1 MTPDA
6 RTASKPSTP
15 ADHLGRWLDQFRDRI
30 NLNALDAHA
39 RKPVRLRVAGPR
51 AGELIAVLDPDNAPV
66 SPVFDAADGAVAPT
80 GESTKALLYV
90 RSIDDPPVPDIL
102 PTVGSAVPVFIV
114 EYERPEAATTDAS
127 AAAGIATTGP
137 EKRPAVGHP
146 GTYRLSALSTDE
158 MRKHL
163 LHDIV
168 LACSGVEVALGAALP
183 AFRPTVAA
191 RLTLD
196 CAVTCLKVAGAS
208 ALADHVPV
216 LGLVLGGIA
225 SAGDTIAITG
235 LQIDMLL
242 KISAAYGKRA
252 EFARVVELLPVIGG
266 GYGWRALAR
275 ELSGFIP
282 VAGIPIKAGIAY
294 AGTLVVGQ
302 AASYYYE
309 HGKTLTAASTKAL
322 YHDALE
328 RAKKLATEMIE
339 RARRK

>member
-6 RTASKPSTP
+6 RTPSRPSTP
-15 ADHLGRWLDQFRDRI
+15 ADHIGRWVDQFRDRI
-30 NLNALDAHA
+30 NLNALDAYA

-51 AGELIAVLDPDNAPV
+51 AGELIAVLDPDAAPA
-66 SPVFDAADGAVAPT
+66 SPVFEAADGAVAPT

-90 RSIDDPPVPDIL
+90 RSIDDPPVPDVL
-102 PTVGSAVPVFIV
+102 PALGSAVPVFIV
-114 EYERPEAATTDAS
+114 EYQKPEAAALGGQ
-127 AAAGIATTGP
+127 GIATTAP
-137 EKRPAVGHP
+137 DKRPGVGHP
-146 GTYRLSALSTDE
+146 GTYRLSSLTVEE

-163 LHDIV
+163 LHDVV
-168 LACSGVEVALGAALP
+168 LACSGAEVALGAALP
-183 AFRPTVAA
+183 VFRPTVAA

-309 HGKTLTAASTKAL
+309 HGTPLTAASTKAL

-328 RAKKLATEMIE
+328 RAKKIVSEMIE
-339 RARRK
+339 RARRDKR

>member
-1 MTPDA
+1 MGTDA
-6 RTASKPSTP
+6 NALPRPGGTVAK
-15 ADHLGRWLDQFRDRI
+15 WIDQFRDRI
-30 NLNALDAHA
+30 NLNALDAQA
-39 RKPVRLRVAGPR
+39 RKPVRIRVAGPR
-51 AGELIAVLDPDNAPV
+51 AGELIAVLDPDAGSQSAV
-66 SPVFDAADGAVAPT
+66 LERADAVVT
-80 GESTKALLYV
+80 TSGEATRALLYV
-90 RSIDDPPVPDIL
+90 RALDDPPMPDVL
-102 PTVGSAVPVFIV
+102 PAVGGALPVFIV
-114 EYERPEAATTDAS
+114 EYQRADAPPLDPPAT
-127 AAAGIATTGP
+127 TTGP
-137 EKRPAVGHP
+137 DKRPTVDRSGS
-146 GTYRLSALSTDE
+146 YRLSALNAAEVS
-158 MRKHL
+158 KHL
-163 LHDIV
+163 LHDVV
-168 LACSGVEVALGAALP
+168 LACSGVEIALGAALP
-183 AFRPTVAA
+183 VFRPTVAA

-309 HGKTLTAASTKAL
+309 HGTQLTAASTKAL

-328 RAKKLATEMIE
+328 RAKKLVAELIE
-339 RARRK
+339 RARRHKQ

>member
-1 MTPDA
+1 MATDA
-6 RTASKPSTP
+6 RPAPRPATP
-15 ADHLGRWLDQFRDRI
+15 AEHIGRWLDQFRDRI
-30 NLNALDAHA
+30 NLNAIDSHA

-51 AGELIAVLDPDNAPV
+51 AGELVAVLDPDSAPL
-66 SPVFDAADGAVAPT
+66 SGVFESADAVTPT
-80 GESTKALLYV
+80 DESTKAFLYV
-90 RSIDDPPVPDIL
+90 RSIDDPPVPDVL
-102 PTVGSAVPVFIV
+102 PAVGSALPVFIV
-114 EYERPEAATTDAS
+114 EYQRPD
-127 AAAGIATTGP
+127 AAAAPDSGIATTAP
-137 EKRPAVGHP
+137 DRRPSVDHQ
-146 GTYRLSALSTDE
+146 GTYRLSALTLPE

-168 LACSGVEVALGAALP
+168 LACSGAEVALGAALP
-183 AFRPTVAA
+183 VFRPTVSA

-216 LGLVLGGIA
+216 LGLILGGIA

-242 KISAAYGKRA
+242 KISATYGKRA

-309 HGKTLTAASTKAL
+309 HGTPLTAASTKAL

-328 RAKKLATEMIE
+328 RAKKLVSDMIE
-339 RARRK
+339 RSRRNKK

>member
-1 MTPDA
+1 MATDA
-6 RTASKPSTP
+6 RQAPKPATP
-15 ADHLGRWLDQFRDRI
+15 AENLGRWIDQFRDRI
-30 NLNALDAHA
+30 NLNAIDAHA
-39 RKPVRLRVAGPR
+39 RRPVRLRVAGPR
-51 AGELIAVLDPDNAPV
+51 AGELIAVLDPDAAPL
-66 SPVFDAADGAVAPT
+66 SDVFESADAVTPT
-80 GESTKALLYV
+80 SEATKAYVYV
-90 RSIDDPPVPDIL
+90 RSIDDPPLPDVL
-102 PTVGSAVPVFIV
+102 PTVGSALPLFIV
-114 EYERPEAATTDAS
+114 EYQRPEAGAPDS
-127 AAAGIATTGP
+127 GIATTAP
-137 EKRPAVGHP
+137 DRRPSIDHP
-146 GTYRLSALSTDE
+146 GTYQLSDLTVDE

-163 LHDIV
+163 LHDLV

-183 AFRPTVAA
+183 VFRPTVAA

-216 LGLVLGGIA
+216 LGLILGGIA

-309 HGKTLTAASTKAL
+309 HGKTLNAASTKAL

-328 RAKKLATEMIE
+328 RAKKLVSDMIE
-339 RARRK
+339 RARNKK

>member
-1 MTPDA
+1 MTADA
-6 RTASKPSTP
+6 RTAPRPATP
-15 ADHLGRWLDQFRDRI
+15 ADHIGRWLDHFRDRI

-39 RKPVRLRVAGPR
+39 HRPVRIRVAGPR
-51 AGELIAVLDPDNAPV
+51 AGELIAVLDPDAAPASAV
-66 SPVFDAADGAVAPT
+66 LDPSDAALAPT
-80 GESTKALLYV
+80 GGSTRALVYV
-90 RSIDDPPVPDIL
+90 RSIDDPSVPDVL
-102 PTVGSAVPVFIV
+102 PAVGSAVPVFIV
-114 EYERPEAATTDAS
+114 EYDRAEAL
-127 AAAGIATTGP
+127 AAAGGAGIATTAP
-137 EKRPAVGHP
+137 DKRPSVGHP
-146 GTYRLSALSTDE
+146 GMYRLSSLTVDE

-163 LHDIV
+163 LHDLV

-196 CAVTCLKVAGAS
+196 CAVTCLKVAAAS

-252 EFARVVELLPVIGG
+252 EFSRVVELLPVIGG

-309 HGKTLTAASTKAL
+309 HGRPLTAASTKAL

-328 RAKKLATEMIE
+328 RAKKLASEMID

>member
-1 MTPDA
+1 MVTDA
-6 RTASKPSTP
+6 RPAPRPGTP
-15 ADHLGRWLDQFRDRI
+15 AEHIGRWVDQFRDRI
-30 NLNALDAHA
+30 NLNAIDSHA
-39 RKPVRLRVAGPR
+39 RKRVRLRVAGPR
-51 AGELIAVLDPDNAPV
+51 AGELIAVLDPDSAPL
-66 SPVFDAADGAVAPT
+66 SNVFELADAVTPT
-80 GESTKALLYV
+80 DEATKAFLYV
-90 RSIDDPPVPDIL
+90 RAIDDPPLPEVL
-102 PTVGSAVPVFIV
+102 PTVGSALPVFIV
-114 EYERPEAATTDAS
+114 EYQRPDALDAPDS
-127 AAAGIATTGP
+127 GIATTAP
-137 EKRPAVGHP
+137 DRRPSVDHP
-146 GTYRLSALSTDE
+146 GTYRLSVLTAAE

-163 LHDIV
+163 LHDLV
-168 LACSGVEVALGAALP
+168 LACNGVEVALGAALP
-183 AFRPTVAA
+183 VFRPTVAA

-216 LGLVLGGIA
+216 LGLILGGIA

-252 EFARVVELLPVIGG
+252 EFARVMELLPVIGG

-309 HGKTLTAASTKAL
+309 HGTPLTAASTKAL

-328 RAKKLATEMIE
+328 RAKKLVSDMID
-339 RARRK
+339 RSRRNKH

>member
-1 MTPDA
+1 MASDA
-6 RTASKPSTP
+6 RSASRPSTP
-15 ADHLGRWLDQFRDRI
+15 ADHVGRWVEQFRDKI

-51 AGELIAVLDPDNAPV
+51 AAELVAVLDPDAAPA
-66 SPVFDAADGAVAPT
+66 SPIFDTADGAVAPT
-80 GESTKALLYV
+80 SESTRALLYV
-90 RSIDDPPVPDIL
+90 RSIDDPPVPDVL
-102 PTVGSAVPVFIV
+102 PAVGSAVPVFIV
-114 EYERPEAATTDAS
+114 EYQPAEAS
-127 AAAGIATTGP
+127 ASSVAVISTTAP
-137 EKRPAVGHP
+137 DRRPSLGHP
-146 GTYRLSALSTDE
+146 GTYRLSAFTVEE

-183 AFRPTVAA
+183 VFRPTVAA

-282 VAGIPIKAGIAY
+282 IAGIPIKAGIAY

-309 HGKTLTAASTKAL
+309 HGKQLTAASTKAL

-328 RAKKLATEMIE
+328 RAKNLASEMID
-339 RARRK
+339 RARRNK

>member
-1 MTPDA
+1 MTADS
-6 RTASKPSTP
+6 RTASQPSTP
-15 ADHLGRWLDQFRDRI
+15 ADHIGRWIDQFRDKI
-30 NLNALDAHA
+30 NLNAVDAHA
-39 RKPVRLRVAGPR
+39 RKPVRLQVTGPR
-51 AGELIAVLDPDNAPV
+51 GGELIAVLDPDAAPA
-66 SPVFDAADGAVAPT
+66 SPVFDAVDGAVAPT
-80 GESTKALLYV
+80 GESTKALVYV
-90 RSIDDPPVPDIL
+90 RSTDDPPMPDVL
-102 PTVGSAVPVFIV
+102 PAVGSAVPVFIV
-114 EYERPEAATTDAS
+114 EYQRPETAAGPDG
-127 AAAGIATTGP
+127 AGIATTAP

-146 GTYRLSALSTDE
+146 STYRLSALTAEE

-163 LHDIV
+163 LHDLV
-168 LACSGVEVALGAALP
+168 LACSGVEIALGAALP
-183 AFRPTVAA
+183 VFRPTVAA

-208 ALADHVPV
+208 ALADHVPI

-252 EFARVVELLPVIGG
+252 EFARVIELLPVIGG

-309 HGKTLTAASTKAL
+309 HGTPLTAASTKAL

-328 RAKKLATEMIE
+328 RAKKLASEMIE
-339 RARRK
+339 RARRNKK

>member
-1 MTPDA
+1 MATDA
-6 RTASKPSTP
+6 RPAAKPGTP
-15 ADHLGRWLDQFRDRI
+15 AENFGRWIDQFRDRI
-30 NLNALDAHA
+30 NLNAIDSHA
-39 RKPVRLRVAGPR
+39 RRPVRLRVAGPR
-51 AGELIAVLDPDNAPV
+51 AGELIAVLDPDAAPL
-66 SPVFDAADGAVAPT
+66 SAVFESADAATPT
-80 GESTKALLYV
+80 SDAARAYIYV
-90 RSIDDPPVPDIL
+90 RSIDDPPLPDVL
-102 PTVGSAVPVFIV
+102 PTVGSALPLFIV
-114 EYERPEAATTDAS
+114 EYQRPDVGAPES
-127 AAAGIATTGP
+127 RIATTAP
-137 EKRPAVGHP
+137 DRRPSVDHP
-146 GTYRLSALSTDE
+146 GTYQLSDLTVLE

-163 LHDIV
+163 LHDLV

-183 AFRPTVAA
+183 VFRPTVAA

-208 ALADHVPV
+208 ALADHIPV
-216 LGLVLGGIA
+216 LGIVLGGIA

-309 HGKTLTAASTKAL
+309 HGTTLNAASTKAL

-328 RAKKLATEMIE
+328 RAKKLVADMIE
-339 RARRK
+339 RARNKK